1 MKKRYLISALVILSF
16 ISIFIGVKDISF
28 LDLILF
34 REDHW
39 GTIFISRLP
48 RLISVIIT
56 GASMSICGIIMQQI
70 ARNKFISPS
79 TGPTIALARL
89 GILVS
94 IIIFSSATSIQK
106 MLISFLFSLVG
117 TIIFIKL
124 LNSIKFKDAVFI
136 PLIGI
141 MLGNIIDSITNFFA
155 YKYDLIQNISS
166 WLQGDFS
173 MVLKGRYELLY
184 IGIPALVIAFLYANK
199 FTIAG
204 MGEDFAIN
212 LGINYNIIVNIGLM
226 IVSLI
231 TSVVVITVGVVPFL
245 GLIIPNIV
253 SLYKGDNL
261 KNNLVDTTLIGA
273 LFILI
278 CDILSRIIIYPFEIP
293 ISVIVGIIGSI
304 IFLYLLLRR
313 KNYAL

>member
-1 MKKRYLISALVILSF
+1 MKKIYLIIALIVLSL
-16 ISIFIGVKDISF
+16 ISIFVGVKDISL
-28 LDLILF
+28 LDIILF
-34 REDHW
+34 REEHW

-56 GASMSICGIIMQQI
+56 GASMSICGVIMQQI
-70 ARNKFISPS
+70 SQNKFMSPT
-79 TGPTIALARL
+79 TGATIALSRL

-94 IIIFSSATSIQK
+94 IMIFSSANSMQK

-117 TIIFIKL
+117 TIIFIKI
-124 LNSIKFKDAVFI
+124 LNSIKLKDTIFI

-141 MLGNIIDSITNFFA
+141 MIGNIIDSITNFFA
-155 YKYDLIQNISS
+155 YRFDLIQNISS

-184 IGIPALVIAFLYANK
+184 MGIPALIVAFVYANK

-204 MGEDFAIN
+204 MGETFSIN
-212 LGINYNIIVNIGLM
+212 LGVNYNIIVNLGIM
-226 IVSLI
+226 IVALV
-231 TSVVVITVGVVPFL
+231 TSVVVITVGVIPFL

-253 SLYKGDNL
+253 SIYKGDNL
-261 KNNLVDTTLIGA
+261 KKNLIDTTLIGA
-273 LFILI
+273 LFILS

-313 KNYAL
+313 KNYA

>member
-1 MKKRYLISALVILSF
+1 MKKRYLISALFILSF

-39 GTIFISRLP
+39 GIIFISRLP

-56 GASMSICGIIMQQI
+56 GAGMSICGIIMQQI

-79 TGPTIALARL
+79 TGSTIALARL

-94 IIIFSSATSIQK
+94 IMIFSSATSIQK
-106 MLISFLFSLVG
+106 MAISFLFSLVG
-117 TIIFIKL
+117 TVIFIKL
-124 LNSIKFKDAVFI
+124 LNSIKFKDAIFI

-141 MLGNIIDSITNFFA
+141 MLGNIIDSVTNFFA

-184 IGIPALVIAFLYANK
+184 VGIPALAIAFLYANK

-212 LGINYNIIVNIGLM
+212 LGVNYNIIVNIGIM

-231 TSVVVITVGVVPFL
+231 TSVVVITVGVVPFI

-261 KNNLVDTTLIGA
+261 KNNLIDTILVGA

-293 ISVIVGIIGSI
+293 ISVIVGIIGSVA
-304 IFLYLLLRR
+304 FLYLLLRR